1 MIPGKALRTLRLPA
15 ACTGMKPRFGRCR
28 SGFSLV
34 EILVSVLLGSLIAGT
49 MVDMYSK
56 VQRINATS
64 QNEQCA
70 NIIVRELLEQTRG
83 LDYQFLFNH
92 QGQIY
97 DLPVNRIDAGMVPT
111 DVRNEPVLLDIF
123 NKVWNSKSS
132 GSRFNGKVSYEI
144 GFLGSDPN
152 SIKVQVKASWSD
164 GERNATSSGGAGRTI
179 TASTVVTRT
188 GTNLWSP

>member
-1 MIPGKALRTLRLPA
+1 MIPAKSPLPLRRRR
-15 ACTGMKPRFGRCR
+15 ACSGFQARFGRTA

-56 VQRINATS
+56 VQRVNSTS

-70 NIIVRELLEQTRG
+70 NIIVRELLEQTRS
-83 LDYQFLFNH
+83 LDYEFLFNH

-132 GSRFNGKVSYEI
+132 GSRFTGKVSYEI

-164 GERNATSSGGAGRTI
+164 GERAATSAGGAGRTI